1 MDEMQVIGYAVTT
14 IITLGAFVV
23 VIQRFTQP
31 IGELRLAIQKLIDTI
46 DTLKS
51 DNATQNKR
59 IERHGKEIDNL
70 TAVNII
76 HRDGLP
82 LPDINSFSES
92 EKIT

>member
-14 IITLGAFVV
+14 IITLGAFVA

-46 DTLKS
+46 DTLKT

-59 IERHGKEIDNL
+59 IERHGEEIDNL
-70 TAVNII
+70 NRKV
-76 HRDGLP
+76 
-82 LPDINSFSES
+82 
-92 EKIT
+92 EKIEVKMEMYHGEQ

>member
-59 IERHGKEIDNL
+59 IERHGEEIDNL
-70 TAVNII
+70 NRKV
-76 HRDGLP
+76 
-82 LPDINSFSES
+82 
-92 EKIT
+92 EKIETKMEMYHHGEQ